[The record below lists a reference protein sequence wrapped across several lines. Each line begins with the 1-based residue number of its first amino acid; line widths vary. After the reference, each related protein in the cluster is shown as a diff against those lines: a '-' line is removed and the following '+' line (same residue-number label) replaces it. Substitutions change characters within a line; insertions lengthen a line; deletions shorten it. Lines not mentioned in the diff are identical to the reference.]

1 MSQHPELNLLI
12 TTLFKPFNIFYDTP
26 VAHTEYRI
34 LRALTENT
42 GSFCSVS
49 GCQYYAKKA
58 GFFVSLWKRNSNGIV
73 APYDTHDAIDMVL
86 IMTQA
91 PSRCGLFVFP
101 RSVLEEKGIITT
113 SQREGKRG
121 LRVYTPWDTPSNQ
134 QALST
139 QKWQIMYFIDLTTD
153 IGRSQVQHLLAFRKK
168 LYD

>member
-26 VAHTEYRI
+26 VAHTES
-34 LRALTENT
+34 TEYCAHSLKIQGHFAQFRVANIT
-42 GSFCSVS
+42 P
-49 GCQYYAKKA
+49 KKA

-139 QKWQIMYFIDLTTD
+139 KMADH
-153 IGRSQVQHLLAFRKK
+153 V
-168 LYD
+168 LY